1 MNRFS
6 FKFLGWAVVASV
18 LFFSCEKTEE
28 GGEELVPQK
37 TVKCLVVNQGNYS
50 DANGGISV
58 LYSDG
63 SLVNQAYQNANGEP
77 LAAIVESAVDCGNT
91 WALMCANEDK
101 IEFLDKNTFKS
112 VAVVKG
118 ISTPRYGAVVGNAL
132 YVTSSD
138 FYNLSTNGLY
148 KIDLS
153 TYKQTDYYPLEGT
166 PEGVIYY
173 DDCLWVASALYNAE
187 TWASYDPYVCRFQLK
202 NDMKKDVYKLEGST
216 MAARHLAVD
225 KNGTIWAS
233 LSAYGMDGQ
242 LVQVDTTERKLD
254 NEITLAQLN
263 YPGHIYASST
273 GDQIYYMTTDGYSA
287 GGAEEIT
294 TIKTIDVTSKSITTV
309 VSGNGFYG
317 FGVDGTTG
325 DIYTANVNGFQTN
338 ATMYIYTSTG
348 EQKNEGD
355 LVGVGAC
362 RFLFP
367 K

>member
-77 LAAIVESAVDCGNT
+77 LVAIVESAVDCGNT

-187 TWASYDPYVCRFQLK
+187 TYSSYDPFVCRFQLK
-202 NDMKKDVYKLEGST
+202 NNMKEDVYKLEGST
-216 MAARHLAVD
+216 LGARHIAVD

>member
-6 FKFLGWAVVASV
+6 FKFFGWAIIASV
-18 LFFSCEKTEE
+18 LFFSCDKAEE

-37 TVKCLVVNQGNYS
+37 IVKCLVVNQGNYS

-63 SLVNQAYQNANGEP
+63 SVVNQVYQTANGEP
-77 LAAIVESAVDCGNT
+77 LAATVESAVDCGNT
-91 WALMCANEDK
+91 WALMCAAEDK

-118 ISTPRYGAVVGNAL
+118 IATPRYGAVAEGAL

-138 FYNLSTNGLY
+138 FYDLSANGLY

-153 TYKQTDYYPLEGT
+153 TYKQTDYYPVEGT

-173 DDCLWVASALYNAE
+173 DNCLWVASALYNSE
-187 TWASYDPYVCRFQLK
+187 SWSSYDPFVCRFQLK
-202 NDMKKDVYKLEGST
+202 KEMKKDVYKLEGSSL
-216 MAARHLAVD
+216 AARHLAVD
-225 KNGTIWAS
+225 KDGSVWTS
-233 LSAYGMDGQ
+233 LSGYSVDGM
-242 LVQVDTTERKLD
+242 LVRVDTTEKIL
-254 NEITLAQLN
+254 NNSISLSQLN

-273 GDQIYYMTTDGYSA
+273 GEQFYYMTSESSNGSS
-287 GGAEEIT
+287 EETT
-294 TIKTIDVTSKSITTV
+294 TIKKIDMSSKNISTI
-309 VSGNGFYG
+309 VSGKGFYG
-317 FGVDGTTG
+317 FGVDEMTG
-325 DIYTANVNGFQTN
+325 DIYTANVNGFQSN
-338 ATMYIYTSTG
+338 ATMYIYTSAG
-348 EQKNEGD
+348 VQKNEGD